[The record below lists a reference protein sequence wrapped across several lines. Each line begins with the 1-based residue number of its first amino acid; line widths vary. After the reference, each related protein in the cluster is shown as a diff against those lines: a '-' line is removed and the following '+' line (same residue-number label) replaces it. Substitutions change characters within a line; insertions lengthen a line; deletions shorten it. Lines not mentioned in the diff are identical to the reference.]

1 MTMVPTFGIME
12 KLNFTKSEGPVIY
25 DGQIG
30 EVASR
35 ILQDTNFAHKK
46 KIEIRYIIYFKV
58 FVHDHIP

>member
-1 MTMVPTFGIME
+1 MTMVPTFEIME

-30 EVASR
+30 EVASC

-46 KIEIRYIIYFKV
+46 KSSDTIYCLF
-58 FVHDHIP
+58 